1 MKQCLQKDPA
11 LRPTCAQLLK
21 HKFFKVSPYSLA
33 ICLLPA
39 HLPCHMPH
47 HTMCDATHG
56 VGASSHSKAHHS
68 CAVAPLVCM
77 LSSGILPAMGVRG
90 IVWLCRGR
98 RTRRTW

>member
-21 HKFFKVSPYSLA
+21 HKFFKVLPCGLT

-39 HLPCHMPH
+39 HLPCPVPH
-47 HTMCDATHG
+47 HTKYDAAHG
-56 VGASSHSKAHHS
+56 VGAFTHSKAHHS

-77 LSSGILPAMGVRG
+77 LSSSILPAMM
-90 IVWLCRGR
+90 
-98 RTRRTW
+98 

>member
-56 VGASSHSKAHHS
+56 VGASSHSEAHHS
-68 CAVAPLVCM
+68 ALWPHWCACGHRACC
-77 LSSGILPAMGVRG
+77 LPVM
-90 IVWLCRGR
+90 
-98 RTRRTW
+98 